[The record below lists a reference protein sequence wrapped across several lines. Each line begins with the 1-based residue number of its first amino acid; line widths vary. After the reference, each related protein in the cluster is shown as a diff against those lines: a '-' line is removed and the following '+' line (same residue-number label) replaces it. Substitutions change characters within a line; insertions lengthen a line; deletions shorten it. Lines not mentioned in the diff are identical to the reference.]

1 MTALWQAA
9 AFQLIRRHEPGQDL
23 IPMCADVVDVLAS
36 KLVMALQD
44 IPAIFFRSPRR
55 LLVHEGEERVQWL
68 DNEIGHGGALI
79 V

>member
-1 MTALWQAA
+1 
-9 AFQLIRRHEPGQDL
+9 
-23 IPMCADVVDVLAS
+23 MCADVVDVLAS